1 MTNRTEEL
9 EIKVAYLEKS
19 LVELDDVV
27 REMADKIQALEREV
41 AEIRDE
47 SMPSGNDLESE
58 KPPHY

>member
-1 MTNRTEEL
+1 MGKRTEEL

-19 LVELDDVV
+19 LLELDDVV
-27 REMADKIQALEREV
+27 REMADKIAGLEREV

-47 SMPSGNDLESE
+47 SMPTSNDLEAE